1 MQYELLL
8 VDDER
13 VPRESLAAYFPWEK
27 YGFHIC
33 GQAADGKEALGIL
46 SRQTV
51 HVVLSDIQMPVMD
64 GLELAREIYAQ
75 GKQQVVILLTAYG
88 EFEYA
93 QKAIE
98 YGVRNYLVKPSGFK
112 EIGSVF
118 SKVKE
123 ELDVR
128 YGVLASRPE
137 ATSDS
142 DIIAIVYDYL
152 HREYQTASLGK
163 LAQRLYLSEPYL
175 SQLIIQKTGSHFS
188 ALLQVVRMEEAC
200 RLLLDENEKI
210 YNIGLMVG
218 YNSPG
223 NFTRAFKNCY
233 GMSPSEFRERRG
245 IRP

>member
-1 MQYELLL
+1 MQYELLI

-13 VPRESLAAYFPWEK
+13 VARESLAAYFPWEK
-27 YGFHIC
+27 HGFHVC

-46 SRQTV
+46 VQQTV
-51 HVVLSDIQMPVMD
+51 HVVLTDIQMPIMD
-64 GLELAREIYAQ
+64 GLELAKEIYTQ

-98 YGVRNYLVKPSGFK
+98 YGVRNYLLKPSGFT
-112 EIGSVF
+112 EIGAVF

-128 YGVLASRPE
+128 YGVLASQ
-137 ATSDS
+137 SDAAS
-142 DIIAIVYDYL
+142 DNDIITRVYDYL

-175 SQLIIQKTGSHFS
+175 SQLIVQRTGSHFS
-188 ALLQVVRMEEAC
+188 TLLQEVRMEEAC
-200 RLLLDENEKI
+200 RLLLDESEKI
-210 YNIGLMVG
+210 YNIGFMVG

-233 GMSPSEFRERRG
+233 GISPSEFREKRG
-245 IRP
+245 IRQ